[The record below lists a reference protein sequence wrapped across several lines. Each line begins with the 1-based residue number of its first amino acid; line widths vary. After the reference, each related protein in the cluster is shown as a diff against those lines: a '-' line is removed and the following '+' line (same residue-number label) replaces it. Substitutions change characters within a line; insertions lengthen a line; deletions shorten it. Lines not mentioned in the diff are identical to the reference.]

1 MGLFDDNPPQ
11 GMERGKRGWLVPK
24 PSSQL
29 KRVSELK
36 QENTE
41 LKSRL
46 EQLEAAVS
54 ELTSEKGKK

>member
-1 MGLFDDNPPQ
+1 MGIFDDNPPQ

-36 QENTE
+36 QENAD
-41 LKSRL
+41 LKQRL
-46 EQLEAAVS
+46 EQLEAMVEQLVS
-54 ELTSEKGKK
+54 KKKK

>member
-1 MGLFDDNPPQ
+1 MGIFDDNPPQ

-36 QENTE
+36 QENAE

-46 EQLEAAVS
+46 EQLESMVEQLVS
-54 ELTSEKGKK
+54 KKKK

>member
-1 MGLFDDNPPQ
+1 MGIFDDNPPQ

-46 EQLEAAVS
+46 EQLEAMVEQLAS
-54 ELTSEKGKK
+54 KKKK